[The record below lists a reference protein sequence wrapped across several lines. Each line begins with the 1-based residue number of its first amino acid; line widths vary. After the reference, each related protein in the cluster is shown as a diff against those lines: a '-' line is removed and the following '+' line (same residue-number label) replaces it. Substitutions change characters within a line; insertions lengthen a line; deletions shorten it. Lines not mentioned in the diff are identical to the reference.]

1 MASNMTRSLIPCV
14 RLRPLLLLLLA
25 LLVASSEGG
34 KKRVSIPD
42 ELDDVVDD
50 EEDEEWKR
58 WGQKTTKPDLPPL
71 LDFSRMNPLEI
82 QAEMMKRHTGPSLG
96 FVKLR
101 SGVPRYREDVPAIAM
116 RWSKVLRTGS
126 VEVKFMAV
134 DLNTIMFTMER
145 GQDLEELKEFV
156 LSQPEAYE
164 IKIGEQL
171 YRRPGDPPLDEVVE
185 SRHKKKT
192 SANAYEIGGDSQN
205 LTELGLPLECGKADD
220 DLTITWI
227 RLQWETT

>member
-1 MASNMTRSLIPCV
+1 MNLMGTNTTLSQSLAPRSRRLPLFLHLILC
-14 RLRPLLLLLLA
+14 LSLLLGL
-25 LLVASSEGG
+25 SEGG
-34 KKRVSIPD
+34 KRRVSIPD

-58 WGQKTTKPDLPPL
+58 WGQRKTTMPDLPPP
-71 LDFSRMNPLEI
+71 DFSTMSPLEI

-101 SGVPRYREDVPAIAM
+101 PGVPRSRENVPVIAM
-116 RWSKVLRTGS
+116 RWSHVLRTGS
-126 VEVKFMAV
+126 LEARFMAV

-145 GQDLEELKEFV
+145 GQDMEELKEFV

-185 SRHKKKT
+185 SLREKSSST
-192 SANAYEIGGDSQN
+192 SHGHDGDSLYPN
-205 LTELGLPLECGKADD
+205 DEL
-220 DLTITWI
+220 
-227 RLQWETT
+227 